1 MRGAFK
7 VFLVFLLT
15 IVILAI
21 TGIAVFGANSGAQTL
36 NLPESA
42 SGAVLDDDEVPE
54 VTARVARIS
63 FVKGDAKIKR
73 AGNADWENVTLNL
86 PIVEGDEIVTE
97 VNGRIEIQFDKY
109 QHLRLSESSLLKV
122 VTLKDAGI
130 ALSLSTGTLNA
141 RITSFDKGRT
151 YFEIDAPK
159 TTVAVQRSGAYRV
172 DAGSEGDNDIRVST
186 TEGGEARVYS
196 DNAGFTLKNGRSA
209 RVYIAGANVGEWE
222 TSDASRLSDDFGEW
236 VLERDSIIASRLR
249 DAYYDRY
256 YDNDIYGADDLNDYG
271 EWVDTRNYGHVWRP
285 YRTSLSRYVDWSPY
299 RYGHWRWMQP
309 YGWIWVND
317 EPWGWATYHYGRWFW
332 DDGYW
337 NWSPYGYYRPARS
350 WWFPALVVINVF
362 NNNVCWY
369 PLPYNRRHQNYNWNH
384 NNHNGGNHPGGGPGP
399 RPTPTPGGTVTAG
412 TKPIRPPGRQTILPP
427 SAVVSTPREE
437 FGTGIKGPRRPP
449 LSVANAVL
457 AETSAEGTAPPA
469 LPAYSE
475 IKRNIGTDIRT
486 SSPRVRSGES
496 EVTIGAAPRNSGGSL
511 DNELRTTKIFGGR
524 PPVTVINETD
534 GINPVENGTPGKR
547 KTGAVDRPL
556 IVREKGEN
564 APVKEA
570 PVYTPPI
577 RNDDEPGN
585 QPVKPPRYENTPR
598 PQPPPVKE
606 QPRYETT
613 PRPQPP
619 PVKEQ
624 PRYENTPRPQ
634 PPPVKEQPRNEPRP
648 RQEPSPPKSEPKPDT
663 KPAEDSGRKK
673 DGR

>member
-1 MRGAFK
+1 MRAASR
-7 VFLVFLLT
+7 VFLVFFLMF
-15 IVILAI
+15 VSFAI
-21 TGIAVFGANSGAQTL
+21 AGIAVFGSSPGAQTL
-36 NLPESA
+36 NLPESP
-42 SGAVLDDDEVPE
+42 SGAVPDDDDVPE

-73 AGNADWENVTLNL
+73 AATSDWENVTLNL
-86 PIVEGDEIVTE
+86 PVVEGDEIVTE
-97 VNGRIEIQFDKY
+97 VNGRVEIQFDKY
-109 QHLRLSESSLLKV
+109 QHLRLSESSLLKIE
-122 VTLKDAGI
+122 TLKDEGI
-130 ALSLSTGTLNA
+130 AVSLSLGTLNV
-141 RITSFDKGRT
+141 RITSFNKDRS

-159 TTVAVQRSGAYRV
+159 TTVAVQHSGAYRV
-172 DAGSEGDNDIRVST
+172 DAGSEGDNEIRVSS

-222 TSDASRLSDDFGEW
+222 TSDASRISDDFGDW
-236 VLERDSIIASRLR
+236 VAERDFIIAKQLKA
-249 DAYYDRY
+249 AYYDKY

-271 EWVDTRNYGHVWRP
+271 EWVNTRNYGYVWRP

-317 EPWGWATYHYGRWFW
+317 EPWGWATYHHGRWFY

-369 PLPYNRRHQNYNWNH
+369 PLPYYRRHHNYNWNQ
-384 NNHNGGNHPGGGPGP
+384 NNHNGGNHPGGGPRP

-412 TKPIRPPGRQTILPP
+412 IKPIRPPGRQTIIPP
-427 SAVVSTPREE
+427 SAVITTPRDE

-457 AETSAEGTAPPA
+457 AETAAEVTVATA
-469 LPAYSE
+469 LPSYSE
-475 IKRNIGTDIRT
+475 VSRKIGRDIRT
-486 SSPRVRSGES
+486 ASPRVAMAES
-496 EVTIGAAPRNSGGSL
+496 EVATGAAPRNQAAPL
-511 DNELRTTKIFGGR
+511 DTELRTKRIFGGR
-524 PPVTVINETD
+524 PPVTGNNETD
-534 GINPVENGTPGKR
+534 GINPSENGTTVKR
-547 KTGAVDRPL
+547 KTGAVDRPV
-556 IVREKGEN
+556 IVKERTEN
-564 APVKEA
+564 APIKQTTI
-570 PVYTPPI
+570 YTPPI
-577 RNDDEPGN
+577 RSDDEP
-585 QPVKPPRYENTPR
+585 QKEPVKTPRYETTPR

-634 PPPVKEQPRNEPRP
+634 PPVKEQPRNEPRP
-648 RQEPSPPKSEPKPDT
+648 RQEPPPPKSQPKPET
-663 KPAEDSGRKK
+663 GPAENRDRKK
-673 DGR
+673 DGK